1 VNRSRYVQPFES
13 IQPGET
19 VDLWIPV
26 STPDRSK
33 DLEAEEVEDWLRL
46 AVENAGASVGRVETF
61 TGSRYVGSLPIEL
74 RQAARRSKRDGR
86 KLLAE
91 WRDRFIRPPIDE
103 DQERITRAALEELRA
118 HTLGAELVTLVRP
131 NATSK
136 EVRANRTKRGHW
148 AKGRKGGRPRTKYRP
163 RFSEQDLV
171 RVQRLRERGWSYA
184 RIAKRFNRSKSTIQ
198 GWVER
203 TE

>member
-1 VNRSRYVQPFES
+1 MPNYVYVDPKRRSETRRGRPADFIGSFDGVQP
-13 IQPGET
+13 GDV

-26 STPDRSK
+26 SNPERSK

-46 AVENAGASVGRVETF
+46 ALENRGASVGHVETF
-61 TGSRYVGSLPIEL
+61 TGRRYVGSQPIEL

-91 WRDRFIRPPIDE
+91 CRDRFIRPPIDE

-131 NATSK
+131 NATLK
-136 EVRANRTKRGHW
+136 EVRG
-148 AKGRKGGRPRTKYRP
+148 
-163 RFSEQDLV
+163 
-171 RVQRLRERGWSYA
+171 
-184 RIAKRFNRSKSTIQ
+184 
-198 GWVER
+198 
-203 TE
+203 